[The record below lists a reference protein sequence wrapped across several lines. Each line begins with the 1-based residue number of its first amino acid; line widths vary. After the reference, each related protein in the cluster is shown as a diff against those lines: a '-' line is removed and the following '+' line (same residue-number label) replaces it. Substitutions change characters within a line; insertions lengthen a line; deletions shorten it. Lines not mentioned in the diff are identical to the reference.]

1 LIDSAEPRPPH
12 FVLTVMDRKPL
23 KLWCANPG
31 DLEAEGVEEACAALL
46 NDEEHARVARFK
58 FERHRRESLATRA
71 LARTALSRYRET
83 AAGEWQFTSNRQGK
97 PAVDP
102 ECGLSFNLSNSPGLV
117 VCLVAE
123 GVAEVGVD
131 VESWERAKQIMELVP
146 RVFSAREQEQ
156 LAELPDVEKLDRA
169 LSLWTLKE
177 SYIKAR
183 GLGLSIP
190 LDEFSFVFSRAK
202 GITLEIDERLGDDA
216 GRWRFCQLDY
226 AGHRIAVMVDRSVA
240 GALEVWVARP
250 VLAEPVRVDVGEVR
264 WFPMD
269 VC

>member
-1 LIDSAEPRPPH
+1 
-12 FVLTVMDRKPL
+12 MDRKPL

-102 ECGLSFNLSNSPGLV
+102 ECGLSFNLSNSVRLV

-156 LAELPDVEKLDRA
+156 LAELADVEKLDRA

-190 LDEFSFVFSRAK
+190 LDEFSFEFGGAE
-202 GITLEIDERLGDDA
+202 GIRLEIDRGLGNDA
-216 GRWRFCQLDY
+216 SRWRFCQLDY
-226 AGHRIAVMVDRSVA
+226 AGHRIAVMVDRLVA
-240 GALEVWVARP
+240 GALEVWEARP

-264 WFPMD
+264 WFPRD
-269 VC
+269 GR